1 MLMDLPVQMLNLI
14 WCECVICVGS
24 VRCPSPTPRTLKNS
38 RDAYIKKLNE
48 IYLRNLEKVVC
59 ILYSGV
65 VHSHMLQRVVTTST
79 WSPLAHG
86 HH

>member
-1 MLMDLPVQMLNLI
+1 MDLPVQTLNLI

-48 IYLRNLEKVVC
+48 IYLRNLEKVCAYCTLVWF
-59 ILYSGV
+59 IPNATKG
-65 VHSHMLQRVVTTST
+65 SH
-79 WSPLAHG
+79 H
-86 HH
+86 